1 MSGDKS
7 QRLLGA
13 YLCDVSVE
21 VPPGLL
27 PWLLELLLGLLLGL
41 LAPRGPPLVSWPPST
56 EDMLGFGP
64 HSSGSV
70 FCNIFTR
77 AAAAASA
84 ILA

>member
-1 MSGDKS
+1 M
-7 QRLLGA
+7 
-13 YLCDVSVE
+13 SVE

-27 PWLLELLLGLLLGL
+27 PWLLELLLGLLLGLLLELLLGL

>member
-27 PWLLELLLGLLLGL
+27 PWLLELLLGLLLEL